1 MSNPFFNS
9 SDVNNATNNSSNI
22 NNQALVNAAQQA
34 KAIMQNMNSPQMQ
47 FVMRFLSGKN
57 ITAQQAVE
65 MLCAQNGIN
74 ANEFMEQIRSSI
86 Q

>member
-22 NNQALVNAAQQA
+22 NNQALANAAQQA
-34 KAIMQNMNSPQMQ
+34 KAIMHNMNSPQMQ

-74 ANEFMEQIRSSI
+74 VNEFMEQIRSSI